1 MTHDTVLVLKERLR
15 RLESDL
21 LEVKGEVRAQGNEID
36 VIEKDKNII
45 LYRLE
50 QIQKQLDAIS
60 VSLSKDTGWRGF
72 FIDFIKAAAQIAA
85 LVGAGKFIF

>member
-1 MTHDTVLVLKERLR
+1 MTHDTIAVLKERLR
-15 RLESDL
+15 RLETDL
-21 LEVKGEVRAQGNEID
+21 SEVKSEVRSQGQEID
-36 VIEKDKNII
+36 VIEQDKNII

-50 QIQKQLDAIS
+50 QIQKQLDSIS
-60 VSLSKDTGWRGF
+60 VTINRDTGWRGF